1 MKTLNEWLT
10 HLKDDA
16 RWIKHMFIDSGKYMS
31 AINYIIENKP
41 KFVVEYGGGQSL
53 SLIHI

>member
-10 HLKDDA
+10 HSKDDA

-31 AINYIIENKP
+31 AINYIIEKYDERN
-41 KFVVEYGGGQSL
+41 
-53 SLIHI
+53 